1 MERMNGVL
9 NWYKEHPDV
18 NPNIFELMEVMGE
31 AARFEEVEPEVVTE
45 LVDLEI
51 KRLYDNGIVTD
62 ENDQLVALINEFKA
76 KVLSGEFVSKN
87 EEILYKMVGGVVFFI
102 KTKEQ
107 ETGQE
112 FPYTTTD
119 EYYKILSAAQVVPQ
133 FDGPLSD
140 TMKNNLD
147 FIESHYKGYRRES
160 GLESENKRIREEQ
173 IKAKIAAEAE
183 DKAQKIS
190 EQVAGFVYPEKL
202 PELLDF
208 YKQNSV
214 LIPADV
220 LTKTVVGL
228 GMDEDFDTVL
238 NRITEANIAD
248 TSRYFV
254 VSAAAHFAKNG
265 PDFWLHERKSR
276 GLTIDKD
283 DLEFAEEI
291 RQENAALEA
300 KHNQQAEKEPT
311 V

>member
-18 NPNIFELMEVMGE
+18 NPNIYELMEVMGE

-62 ENDQLVALINEFKA
+62 ENDQLVALINEFKE

-87 EEILYKMVGGVVFFI
+87 EEILHKMVGGVVFFI

-119 EYYKILSAAQVVPQ
+119 EYYKILSAAQLVPQ

-183 DKAQKIS
+183 ANAKKIA
-190 EQVAGFVYPEKL
+190 EQVDGFIYPEKL
-202 PELLDF
+202 PELLEY

-214 LIPADV
+214 LMPVDILV
-220 LTKTVVGL
+220 KTIVSL
-228 GMDEDFDTVL
+228 GMDEDFDKVL
-238 NRITEANIAD
+238 NNIGEANLAG
-248 TSRYFV
+248 TSGYFV
-254 VSAAAHFAKNG
+254 VSAAARFAKNG

-276 GLTIDKD
+276 GLEIDAD
-283 DLEFAEEI
+283 DLEFAEEL
-291 RQENAALEA
+291 RQENAKLEA
-300 KHNQQAEKEPT
+300 KQNQQTPQEPT
-311 V
+311 F